1 MVTARGV
8 ATTPRGRPREADRAA
23 RRDALLETAL
33 REFLAHGYAGTTIEV
48 VAAQARVAKRTVY
61 TTIGDKTDLFV
72 AVVRRLGDRVVNTV
86 APDAGDPVSDLHAF
100 GVRLVR
106 LMLSDEAIG
115 LHRLVTGE
123 AATFPDLAARH
134 YANGPRRYIGVL
146 AGLLAALPPD
156 RLAVRLAVRAGDYEA
171 LAEQLFTLLMGER
184 HRRRMFGLDPA
195 PSEEDAAAHVTR
207 VLELILSPDRG

>member
-1 MVTARGV
+1 MTARGA
-8 ATTPRGRPREADRAA
+8 ATAPRGRPRDADRAA

-33 REFLAHGYAGTTIEV
+33 RQFLARGYGGTTIEV
-48 VAAQARVAKRTVY
+48 VAAEARVAKRTVY

-72 AVVRRLGDRVVNTV
+72 AVVRRLGDRVVNAV

-123 AATFPDLAARH
+123 AAKFPDLAARH
-134 YANGPRRYIGVL
+134 YENGPRRYIGVL
-146 AGLLAALPPD
+146 AGLLAALP
-156 RLAVRLAVRAGDYEA
+156 RERVAVAFDDYSS

-195 PSEEDAAAHVTR
+195 PTEAGASAHVAA
-207 VLELILSPDRG
+207 VLELILTPRRG

>member
-1 MVTARGV
+1 MTARGA
-8 ATTPRGRPREADRAA
+8 ATAPRGRPRDADRAA
-23 RRDALLETAL
+23 RRDALLETAM
-33 REFLAHGYAGTTIEV
+33 RQFLDHGYGGTTIEV
-48 VAAQARVAKRTVY
+48 VAAEARVAKRTVY
-61 TTIGDKTDLFV
+61 TTVGDKADLFV
-72 AVVRRLGDRVVNTV
+72 AVVRRLGDRVVNAV

-123 AATFPDLAARH
+123 AAKFPDLAARH

-146 AGLLAALPPD
+146 AGLLAALPPE
-156 RLAVRLAVRAGDYEA
+156 RFAVRAGDDEA

-195 PSEEDAAAHVTR
+195 PSAEDAAAHVTS
-207 VLELILSPDRG
+207 VLELILTPARG

>member
-1 MVTARGV
+1 MTARGA
-8 ATTPRGRPREADRAA
+8 ATAPRGRPRDVDRAA
-23 RRDALLETAL
+23 RRDALLETAM
-33 REFLAHGYAGTTIEV
+33 RQFLARGYGGTTIEV
-48 VAAQARVAKRTVY
+48 IAAEARVAKRTVY
-61 TTIGDKTDLFV
+61 TTVGDKADLFV

-123 AATFPDLAARH
+123 AAKFPDLAARH

-146 AGLLAALPPD
+146 SGLLAALPAE
-156 RLAVRLAVRAGDYEA
+156 RIAVRADDHEA
-171 LAEQLFTLLMGER
+171 LAEQLFTLLMGEP

-195 PSEEDAAAHVTR
+195 PTAAAAAEHVTR
-207 VLELILSPDRG
+207 TLELILVPPSP